1 MDCEWL
7 NAATNPRYVIA
18 FSLRRFADGG
28 RPIHYLVT
36 IAAAALALAS
46 RDAGE
51 FQLRDSDAPKGAQG
65 AAKSKIK
72 PTKTEAAMKFIVTDK
87 ENGAI
92 NGVVICLASAASGS
106 TKYCTDETDAEGYA
120 EVLVPVGQKYDI
132 TYLSLGGGDVATSV
146 TVTDEPKQNI
156 KLTLRYKR
164 PPVRAPFVLK
174 GVNFD
179 TGTAVL
185 RHDSSLRL
193 DLVVD
198 FMKRRKSATVEIS
211 GHTDNVGNAKTN
223 KTLSLKRAQACRDY
237 LISKGIEGSR
247 ITAVG
252 FGGERPTVPND
263 SDENRQLNRRIEVV
277 ELQSPPAGAKGAK
290 GAK

>member
-1 MDCEWL
+1 M
-7 NAATNPRYVIA
+7 IA
-18 FSLRRFADGG
+18 VAGIS
-28 RPIHYLVT
+28 
-36 IAAAALALAS
+36 LAS

-65 AAKSKIK
+65 ANKSKIK
-72 PTKTEAAMKFIVTDK
+72 ATKTEAAMKFVVTDK
-87 ENGAI
+87 ENGPI
-92 NGVVICLASAASGS
+92 KGVVICLNSPAK
-106 TKYCTDETDAEGYA
+106 TQYCTDETDAEGYA
-120 EVLVPVGQKYDI
+120 EVLVPVGQKYDV

-164 PPVRAPFVLK
+164 PPARTPFVLK

-185 RHDSSLRL
+185 RHESALRL

-198 FMKRRKSATVEIS
+198 FMKRRKSAAVEIS

-237 LISKGIEGSR
+237 LTSKGIEGSR

-252 FGGERPTVPND
+252 HGDERPVAPND
-263 SDENRQLNRRIEVV
+263 SDEGRQKNRRIEVV
-277 ELQSPPAGAKGAK
+277 EQRSDDKP
-290 GAK
+290 